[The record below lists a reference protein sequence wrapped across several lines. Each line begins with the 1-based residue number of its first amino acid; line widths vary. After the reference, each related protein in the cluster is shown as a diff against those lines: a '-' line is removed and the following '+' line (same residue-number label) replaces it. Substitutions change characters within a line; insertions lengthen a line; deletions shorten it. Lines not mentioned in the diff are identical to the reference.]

1 MNNGLLQSVM
11 TNVVFVTEFL
21 VIIVA
26 SFLIAW
32 IFEKAAKRKNH
43 DTQRILTTRKLVVI
57 GVFSAISA
65 ILYILDL

>member
-32 IFEKAAKRKNH
+32 IFEKAAKRFGALKKVEGFH
-43 DTQRILTTRKLVVI
+43 AARYQAALDKLTAAKV
-57 GVFSAISA
+57 
-65 ILYILDL
+65 